1 MTDVSTF
8 SRAYRLR
15 VASSACMM
23 THRDV
28 FVTHGRR
35 THTSTARSRVPR
47 ASSKASAPIY
57 ATMIGTMS
65 NPTTCRV
72 PCGHTHARRSAGG
85 ITARPRNAS
94 RDHQIR
100 GVSVK
105 TGASTGL
112 YDDETFAT
120 SVLRKYPTSH
130 DPADTEEARVL
141 WEHGYVAL
149 DVRASSEIDFEG
161 KVSLF

>member
-1 MTDVSTF
+1 MYLSHTG
-8 SRAYRLR
+8 
-15 VASSACMM
+15 VA
-23 THRDV
+23 
-28 FVTHGRR
+28 R
-35 THTSTARSRVPR
+35 TPRARSHVPR
-47 ASSKASAPIY
+47 AYSKASAPIY
-57 ATMIGTMS
+57 ATMIGTMT
-65 NPTTCRV
+65 NPTPCRV
-72 PCGHTHARRSAGG
+72 PCGHTHARRSSGG
-85 ITARPRNAS
+85 ITARPRNA
-94 RDHQIR
+94 RDHHR

-120 SVLRKYPTSH
+120 SVLRKYPTGH
-130 DPADTEEARVL
+130 EPADTAAARVL

>member
-8 SRAYRLR
+8 SLDRLLFSFVSMHDDTPRYICHTRAG
-15 VASSACMM
+15 VA
-23 THRDV
+23 
-28 FVTHGRR
+28 R
-35 THTSTARSRVPR
+35 TLRSRSHVPR
-47 ASSKASAPIY
+47 AYSKASAPIY
-57 ATMIGTMS
+57 ATMIGTMT

-72 PCGHTHARRSAGG
+72 PCGHTHARRSAGR

-94 RDHQIR
+94 RDHHR

-130 DPADTEEARVL
+130 EPADTEEARVL

>member
-1 MTDVSTF
+1 MRS
-8 SRAYRLR
+8 
-15 VASSACMM
+15 ASLNYVLDIPSHHNYLFIC
-23 THRDV
+23 D
-28 FVTHGRR
+28 
-35 THTSTARSRVPR
+35 
-47 ASSKASAPIY
+47 
-57 ATMIGTMS
+57 
-65 NPTTCRV
+65 
-72 PCGHTHARRSAGG
+72 THARRSAGG

-94 RDHQIR
+94 RDHHR

>member
-1 MTDVSTF
+1 
-8 SRAYRLR
+8 
-15 VASSACMM
+15 
-23 THRDV
+23 
-28 FVTHGRR
+28 
-35 THTSTARSRVPR
+35 
-47 ASSKASAPIY
+47 
-57 ATMIGTMS
+57 MIGTMT

-85 ITARPRNAS
+85 ITARVRPPRNAS
-94 RDHQIR
+94 R
-100 GVSVK
+100 VSVK
-105 TGASTGL
+105 AGASTGL

>member
-1 MTDVSTF
+1 
-8 SRAYRLR
+8 
-15 VASSACMM
+15 
-23 THRDV
+23 
-28 FVTHGRR
+28 
-35 THTSTARSRVPR
+35 
-47 ASSKASAPIY
+47 
-57 ATMIGTMS
+57 MIGTMT

-72 PCGHTHARRSAGG
+72 PCGHTHARRCAGG
-85 ITARPRNAS
+85 ITARVRPPRNAS
-94 RDHQIR
+94 RI
-100 GVSVK
+100 SVK
-105 TGASTGL
+105 TGASAGL

>member
-1 MTDVSTF
+1 
-8 SRAYRLR
+8 
-15 VASSACMM
+15 
-23 THRDV
+23 
-28 FVTHGRR
+28 
-35 THTSTARSRVPR
+35 
-47 ASSKASAPIY
+47 
-57 ATMIGTMS
+57 MIGTMT

-72 PCGHTHARRSAGG
+72 PCGHTHARRSSGG

-94 RDHQIR
+94 RNHHCC
-100 GVSVK
+100 VSVK

>member
-1 MTDVSTF
+1 MTVNLTRRNKRNVSG
-8 SRAYRLR
+8 
-15 VASSACMM
+15 
-23 THRDV
+23 RDV
-28 FVTHGRR
+28 FSTR
-35 THTSTARSRVPR
+35 TR
-47 ASSKASAPIY
+47 
-57 ATMIGTMS
+57 
-65 NPTTCRV
+65 
-72 PCGHTHARRSAGG
+72 
-85 ITARPRNAS
+85 
-94 RDHQIR
+94 
-100 GVSVK
+100 
-105 TGASTGL
+105 ASTGL

>member
-1 MTDVSTF
+1 MYLSHTGVART
-8 SRAYRLR
+8 LR
-15 VASSACMM
+15 
-23 THRDV
+23 
-28 FVTHGRR
+28 
-35 THTSTARSRVPR
+35 ARSHVPR
-47 ASSKASAPIY
+47 AYSKASAPIY
-57 ATMIGTMS
+57 AMMIGTMT

-72 PCGHTHARRSAGG
+72 PCGHTYARRSAGG

-94 RDHQIR
+94 RDHHR

-130 DPADTEEARVL
+130 EPADTEEARVL